1 MIALWLPGTRTDSGG
16 AAGSYADRAAMQA
29 GGMARNANVIYPLDQ
44 PKVVCNHLPPAAA
57 SITWTA

>member
-1 MIALWLPGTRTDSGG
+1 
-16 AAGSYADRAAMQA
+16 MQA
-29 GGMARNANVIYPLDQ
+29 RGMGTECELIYPLDQ